1 MKEKVTQYLQQTS
14 LTITLSEI
22 QAIRR
27 KNITKTACRVYKDGK
42 IGIAGCIGKADTNEL
57 YKQAESHLEYAID
70 YPVEPTKNSKL
81 HTDIVDCKISDAELC
96 VEVEKILKE
105 ITRLHPDFTVS
116 HKVNINKF
124 GFALENELGTDLSFS
139 DRNVNVALLLR
150 RKGSSDIMNT
160 AFGVTV
166 RSLDTERIIK
176 ACSDHIQAYSN
187 MLPFPQE
194 PLPLIIPADV
204 VTPIFQRDLS
214 AKLFG
219 SNSSLFQKQMGQ
231 QIFNKDFSLRIENDP
246 MENFCANFDMEGTIT
261 TDDVS
266 DLIKNGVIIRPYSDK
281 RTSMMYG
288 YENTGCGSG
297 VYDSV
302 PSLGAPD
309 VRVVAGNKTIKQLL
323 NGQKGLLVILAGG
336 GDVTPDGKYASPVQL
351 AYLTDGEKLLGR
363 VPEFTIKASI
373 YDIFGKDFI
382 GMSSDKLFE
391 HNNER
396 MLVTRMNIEQL

>member
-1 MKEKVTQYLQQTS
+1 MKRYS
-14 LTITLSEI
+14 I
-22 QAIRR
+22 AIRKR
-27 KNITKTACRVYKDGK
+27 NNGDRFW
-42 IGIAGCIGKADTNEL
+42 
-57 YKQAESHLEYAID
+57 ESDDYIFDEID
-70 YPVEPTKNSKL
+70 V
-81 HTDIVDCKISDAELC
+81 
-96 VEVEKILKE
+96 
-105 ITRLHPDFTVS
+105 
-116 HKVNINKF
+116 
-124 GFALENELGTDLSFS
+124 
-139 DRNVNVALLLR
+139 
-150 RKGSSDIMNT
+150 
-160 AFGVTV
+160 
-166 RSLDTERIIK
+166 
-176 ACSDHIQAYSN
+176 
-187 MLPFPQE
+187 
-194 PLPLIIPADV
+194 
-204 VTPIFQRDLS
+204 
-214 AKLFG
+214 
-219 SNSSLFQKQMGQ
+219 
-231 QIFNKDFSLRIENDP
+231 
-246 MENFCANFDMEGTIT
+246 EGTIT